1 MKFHVKISGG
11 QGVRRDYKLANKY
24 FTLASQSGHVLAFY
38 NLAQM
43 HATGTG
49 MIRSCPAAV
58 ELFKNVAERGKW
70 GEKLME
76 AHTLY
81 REEKIDEAFM
91 LYALLAELG
100 YEVAQSNA
108 AFLLD
113 RGEYLKK
120 SNMLEG
126 RHLKFNRFV
135 FQVR

>member
-1 MKFHVKISGG
+1 
-11 QGVRRDYKLANKY
+11 
-24 FTLASQSGHVLAFY
+24 
-38 NLAQM
+38 M

-49 MIRSCPAAV
+49 VMRSCPTAV

-81 REEKIDEAFM
+81 REEKVDEAFM
-91 LYALLAELG
+91 LYAFLAELG

-113 RGEYLKK
+113 RGE
-120 SNMLEG
+120 
-126 RHLKFNRFV
+126 FFFV
-135 FQVR
+135 IEVKNLQINILVLFPYFIKCF